1 MKKALLLLTAS
12 IAVTTSYAQK
22 TNEIAVWMSQHPTTY
37 VISEAN
43 YDKMSQARKDQFQD
57 RIIVYKNEITIEQL
71 VAYAPLKSTN
81 TQSDPARDSDFA
93 EIKEWLALN
102 PDVKIIQRSQY
113 DSMTEADQTMYQEI
127 HALILIGEEITVQ
140 DIRNF

>member
-12 IAVTTSYAQK
+12 IAVYSSHAQNS
-22 TNEIAVWMSQHPTTY
+22 NEIAVWMSQHPTTY

-43 YDKMSQARKDQFQD
+43 YDKMSQARKDQLQD

-71 VAYAPLKSTN
+71 VAYAPMKSAN
-81 TQSDPARDSDFA
+81 AQSDPARDSDLA

-102 PDVKIIQRSQY
+102 PDIKIIQRSQF
-113 DSMTEADQTMYQEI
+113 DSMSQNEQTMYQEI

-140 DIRNF
+140 DIRNY

>member
-1 MKKALLLLTAS
+1 MKKTLLLLTAS
-12 IAVTTSYAQK
+12 IAVTASYAQK
-22 TNEIAVWMSQHPTTY
+22 NNEIASWMSQHPTAY

-43 YDKMSQARKDQFQD
+43 YDKMSQARKDQLQD

-81 TQSDPARDSDFA
+81 VQPDPARDSDLA
-93 EIKEWLALN
+93 EIKEWLALH

-113 DSMTEADQTMYQEI
+113 NSMTNADQTMYQEI
-127 HALILIGEEITVQ
+127 HALILVGEAIAVQ
-140 DIRNF
+140 DIRNY

>member
-12 IAVTTSYAQK
+12 IAVCTSHAQ
-22 TNEIAVWMSQHPTTY
+22 NSSEIAAWMSQHPTTY

-43 YDKMSQARKDQFQD
+43 YDKMSQARKDQLQD

-71 VAYAPLKSTN
+71 VAHAPLKSTSAQSN
-81 TQSDPARDSDFA
+81 TARDSDLA

-102 PDVKIIQRSQY
+102 PDVKILQRSQY
-113 DSMTEADQTMYQEI
+113 NSMTEADQTMYQEI

-140 DIRNF
+140 DIRNY